1 MTEVATP
8 SAEVKETTAPAAPAP
23 APEATPAPAPAATP
37 APAAAPVAEE
47 TVTIPKS
54 LHDQLARDAARTAS
68 VQRKADLYD
77 RHFGKG
83 GSGHFQPTAPA
94 TPPTAEEL
102 KIQADAEDRKAERGI
117 AAIAADPE
125 FREVLD
131 ADPTLRNLMISNPLA
146 VLPILAPDALDA
158 EDAMNLVKESLNGRK
173 KPATP
178 PAPAPAAPATPPAP
192 PAGAVTTPGDQTVD
206 EAVEEAR
213 KNPNTENAIAGMIG
227 AKVRQGK

>member
-8 SAEVKETTAPAAPAP
+8 AAPEATPPAP
-23 APEATPAPAPAATP
+23 AATPAPAPAATP
-37 APAAAPVAEE
+37 APAAETVAEE
-47 TVTIPKS
+47 TVTLTKEA
-54 LHDQLARDAARTAS
+54 HAQLARDAARAS
-68 VQRKADLYD
+68 SNQRKADLYD

-102 KIQADAEDRKAERGI
+102 KVQADAEDRKAERGI
-117 AAIAADPE
+117 TVIAASQE
-125 FREVLD
+125 FRDVLD
-131 ADPTLRNLMISNPLA
+131 ADPTLRDLMVQNPLA

-158 EDAMNLVKESLNGRK
+158 EDALNLVKEALTSRK

-178 PAPAPAAPATPPAP
+178 AAPATPAPATPPAP

-206 EAVEEAR
+206 EAVEEAK

-227 AKVRQGK
+227 ARVRQGK